1 MKTSRLVEMLKKG
14 NFVVPL
20 YLFQLRDKFSLK
32 MEEFIF
38 LVYLS
43 NLGDKVLFDIN
54 KFSSDL
60 NFSVQEILSYVEVLT
75 EKKYITVDV
84 IKNEKNIMEE
94 YVVLDLFYDKLTNLM
109 IDNINQE
116 KVEEEKNSNIFEII
130 EKEFARPLTPV
141 EYEIIHAW
149 LESGTS
155 EELIKEALKE
165 AVYSGVANLR
175 YIDKIIYEW
184 SKKGIKNRVDVENN
198 RKNFKEN
205 QEKKEKLE
213 LFDYDWFEDGEDE

>member
-1 MKTSRLVEMLKKG
+1 MKTSKLVEMLKKG
-14 NFVVPL
+14 SFVVPI
-20 YLFQLRDKFSLK
+20 YLFQLRDKFKLDNL
-32 MEEFIF
+32 EFIF
-38 LVYLS
+38 LIYLT
-43 NLGDKVLFDIN
+43 NLGESILFDVN

-60 NFSVQEILSYVEVLT
+60 NISVPEILSYIDDLI

-84 IKNEKNIMEE
+84 RKNDKNVMEE
-94 YVVLDLFYDKLTNLM
+94 YVNLDLFYDKLTNFM
-109 IDNINQE
+109 IDDINQE
-116 KVEEEKNSNIFEII
+116 EKSVEEKSNIFEAI

-141 EYEIIHAW
+141 EYEIVHAW
-149 LESGTS
+149 LEQGTS
-155 EELIKEALKE
+155 EEIILEALKE

-184 SKKGIKNRVDVENN
+184 TKNGIKTRMDVENN
-198 RKNFKEN
+198 RKNFKQR